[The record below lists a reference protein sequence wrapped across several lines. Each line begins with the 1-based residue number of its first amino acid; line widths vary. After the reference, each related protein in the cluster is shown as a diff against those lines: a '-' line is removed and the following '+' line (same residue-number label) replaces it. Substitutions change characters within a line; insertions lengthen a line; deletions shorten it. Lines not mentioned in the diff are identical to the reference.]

1 MVAVTDVTAKGT
13 RAAFRD
19 FTLDYGARM
28 QGGEYRYVSLR
39 SLRRCA
45 QVCKEQAICR
55 AFSYQRYWGG
65 CSLLSRLSQAR
76 RRGYGAYITGVKVA
90 ARPGD
95 TGRNAGS
102 RVGRMELEYGVE
114 RIGKGYLRIFRDD
127 GEACARECD
136 RRPRCLSFRYR
147 PWSRA
152 CALFDELVGK
162 RPSPGVVSGVRR
174 PVGTGFGIGAG
185 GDVGGAVGDGVGGD
199 QESGVAFGE
208 RDGFSLYRDLALFG
222 REYRRLATTELSLC
236 LSECRGDPACR
247 SFSYH
252 ADTSQCYLKSLAT
265 PRRYRK
271 GVISGFRQ

>member
-1 MVAVTDVTAKGT
+1 MLTMVAVADATAKGG
-13 RAAFRD
+13 RAAYRD

-28 QGGEYRYVSLR
+28 QGGEYRFVSLR

-45 QVCKEQAICR
+45 QICKEQALCR

-65 CSLLSRLSQAR
+65 CSLLARISTSR
-76 RRGYGAYITGVKVA
+76 RRGYGGYITGVKVGAPVGRGGIDA
-90 ARPGD
+90 A
-95 TGRNAGS
+95 T
-102 RVGRMELEYGVE
+102 RVGQIVLEYGVE
-114 RIGKGYLRIFRDD
+114 RIGKGYLQVYRDD
-127 GEACARECD
+127 SEACARECD

-162 RPSPGVVSGVRR
+162 RPGPGAVSGVRR
-174 PVGTGFGIGAG
+174 PVGTRFRIGANVDAG
-185 GDVGGAVGDGVGGD
+185 EGAGVSE
-199 QESGVAFGE
+199 ESGVAFGE
-208 RDGFSLYRDLALFG
+208 RDGFSLYRDLALYG
-222 REYRRLATTELSLC
+222 REYRRLPATEQSLC
-236 LSECRGDPACR
+236 LNECRTDPACR

-252 ADTSQCYLKSLAT
+252 PDTSQCYLKSLAT